1 MQFNDFNYLMEDL
14 DQRRIRMKGYD
25 WQVVVDPTRSAAENG
40 LFYGRLFRSID
51 IHLDRDERSS
61 WPDGIVF
68 RNIAS
73 GRRLTFQRGRL
84 IDPDTQRVYT
94 RPARLRAA
102 GASRTGRSA
111 SGELPA

>member
-1 MQFNDFNYLMEDL
+1 MQFNDFNYLMDDL
-14 DQRRIRMKGYD
+14 DRRRTRLKGYD

-68 RNIAS
+68 RNITS
-73 GRRLTFQRGRL
+73 GRRLTFHHGRL
-84 IDPDTQRVYT
+84 IDPDTQRVFV
-94 RPARLRAA
+94 RAARVRSGGFSGRLRRVSREA
-102 GASRTGRSA
+102 GA
-111 SGELPA
+111 